1 MSARPRRSG
10 PLAAALRA
18 LALTLLSVG
27 CATPVVRAHPEALRE
42 RGELA
47 FLREGATTRAEACL
61 RLGPPTGAYER
72 ERILTWALVRRADG
86 SFAPTRAER
95 SGQGRIAWH
104 ASLVLVFAEDGVL
117 ARGSL
122 VVAE

>member
-1 MSARPRRSG
+1 MSGRPRRRG
-10 PLAAALRA
+10 RLAAARRT
-18 LALTLLSVG
+18 LASTLLCVG
-27 CATPVVRAHPEALRE
+27 CATPVVHEHPEALRE

-47 FLREGATTRAEACL
+47 FLREGSTTRAEACL

-72 ERILTWALVRRADG
+72 ERILAWALVRRADG
-86 SFAPTRAER
+86 TFAPTRAER
-95 SGQGRIAWH
+95 SRQGRIAWQ